1 MKGYDWKSDVDFF
14 DYNSVRKGVELTEEK
29 ALNILKDHREN
40 DVIKEAIIYKTPLE
54 RWIPKSESVLFHAYL
69 VYRACNKEQ
78 KSLCNWWS
86 VEKTGSS
93 FDLQRSKYLY
103 DVSTL
108 KHDKPRV
115 EKSIDMENESKF
127 NNTITMPISSFA
139 SASIIGSIFSSFTGF
154 NVKKQSAEY
163 YIWLINKGE
172 PQVNIHDKCKKGA
185 SPATVFE
192 VMGEED
198 GYVYTDKNC
207 KRFAKKI
214 FNEIANCK
222 EWKPIMP

>member
-1 MKGYDWKSDVDFF
+1 VQPSHDKSWEWSNERIRLEKRRNVDFF

-69 VYRACNKEQ
+69 VYYRACNKKQ

-127 NNTITMPISSFA
+127 DNTVTMPISSLA
-139 SASIIGSIFSSFTGF
+139 SVGIGSIFS
-154 NVKKQSAEY
+154 
-163 YIWLINKGE
+163 
-172 PQVNIHDKCKKGA
+172 H
-185 SPATVFE
+185 
-192 VMGEED
+192 
-198 GYVYTDKNC
+198 
-207 KRFAKKI
+207 RF
-214 FNEIANCK
+214 
-222 EWKPIMP
+222 